1 MGTLAS
7 DLRTS
12 LRSLANRPAFT
23 AVALLTLA
31 LGIGANS
38 AIFSVVHAVL
48 LRPLPYGE
56 PERLIW
62 ATNVLPDFGA
72 EMLPAADY
80 LDWRDGSRALAALAA
95 YDDGISFT
103 LTGAERPERIRGAR
117 VTASFL
123 PTLQVQP
130 ARGRGILPQ
139 EERLNGGQVAVVSD
153 RFWQRFYGNASF
165 EVKPLELDNQSF
177 TVVGV
182 LPRGFLF
189 PRNPEV
195 DVLVPLALDET
206 VERGRQQMSIVQVI
220 GRLKPGISLAQAH
233 AELDG
238 IQTRSENDA
247 VARALRAEAN
257 PAPREPRGP
266 QGPPPAGTGGSQITM
281 RIGGGPGGP
290 PGPGGPGANRPGL
303 PESVLKITSLRER
316 LVGDIRPALLTLL
329 GAVGFV
335 LLIACANFANLL
347 LARATTRRREIAI
360 RAALGAGRGRIARL
374 LLTESALLGLLGGI
388 CGLVLALAAVRPLV
402 ALMPAG
408 LAHGLFRQVEIGID
422 GTVLAFTLFVSL
434 GTGLLFGLAPALSA
448 SRTDLQDP
456 LKEGG
461 RGRSSAARGLLV
473 AAEVA
478 LAVVLLVGAGLLLRS
493 FLRLQAVDPGF
504 RPERVLTLAVDL
516 GSESYPLP
524 ASQANF
530 FGELA
535 RRVRALPGVESVS
548 FGDSIPLTDIGMIRR
563 GFQVEGR
570 PPLPP
575 EEQPEVAVTTVG
587 PDYFRTLGVRIVR
600 GRGFDERD
608 REGGL
613 PVAVVSES
621 MARHYWGEEDPVGRR
636 FESGRQG
643 TLTVVGVAAEV
654 KHEGLE
660 ATTQR
665 AQMYR
670 PFLQQPRPF
679 GFLAVRTRSDPAAL
693 TAGIRSTVLALDSN
707 RPVYDVATMEER
719 LATSVADRRFNLLLL
734 GLFALVALLLAAVG
748 LYGVLAYTVSE
759 RTHEIGIRMA
769 LGARRESV
777 LGLILRQGVML
788 VAAGLAAGLLA
799 SLLLGRV
806 LAGSLYGVPSTDPV
820 TFAAIPLALLA
831 VALVSS
837 WLPARRATQVDPTVA
852 LRQD

>member
-56 PERLIW
+56 PERLVW

-80 LDWRDGSRALAALAA
+80 LEWRDGSRTLEAIAA
-95 YDDGISFT
+95 YDDGINFT

-123 PTLQVQP
+123 PTLRVQP

-139 EERLNGGQVAVVSD
+139 EERLNGGRMAVVSEQL
-153 RFWQRFYGNASF
+153 WQRLFGDAPF
-165 EVKPLELDNQSF
+165 EVKPLELDGQTFS
-177 TVVGV
+177 VVGV

-206 VERGRQQMSIVQVI
+206 VELGRQQMSIVQVI
-220 GRLKPGISLAQAH
+220 GRLKPGISITQAR

-247 VARALRAEAN
+247 MARAEAN
-257 PAPREPRGP
+257 PVPEGPRGP
-266 QGPPPAGTGGSQITM
+266 QGPPPAGSGGNQITI
-281 RIGGGPGGP
+281 RLGGGPGGP
-290 PGPGGPGANRPGL
+290 GGPRPRL
-303 PESVLKITSLRER
+303 PESILKITSLRER

-335 LLIACANFANLL
+335 LLIACANVANLL

-422 GTVLAFTLFVSL
+422 GTVLAFTLAVSL
-434 GTGLLFGLAPALSA
+434 GTGLLFGLAPALAA
-448 SRTDLQDP
+448 SRPDLQDP

-516 GSESYPLP
+516 GPDNYPSP

-548 FGDSIPLTDIGMIRR
+548 YGDSMPLTGFGMIRR
-563 GFQVEGR
+563 GLQVEGR

-587 PDYFRTLGVRIVR
+587 PGYFDTLGVRIVR

-608 REGGL
+608 RADGL

-621 MARHYWGEEDPVGRR
+621 MARIFWGEEDPVGRR
-636 FESGRQG
+636 FQSGRQG
-643 TLTVVGVAAEV
+643 TVTVVGVAADV
-654 KHEGLE
+654 KNEGL
-660 ATTQR
+660 AADKQR

-670 PFLQQPRPF
+670 PFLQDPRPF

-693 TAGIRSTVLALDSN
+693 TAGVRGEVLVLDRN
-707 RPVYDVATMEER
+707 RPVYDIATMEER

-734 GLFALVALLLAAVG
+734 GLFALVALVLAAVG
-748 LYGVLAYTVSE
+748 LYGVLAYAVNE

-788 VAAGLAAGLLA
+788 VVMGLAAGLLA

-820 TFAAIPLALLA
+820 TFMAIPVALLA
-831 VALVSS
+831 VALLSS

>member
-56 PERLIW
+56 PERLVW

-80 LDWRDGSRALAALAA
+80 LEWRDGSRTLEAIAA
-95 YDDGISFT
+95 YDDGINFT

-123 PTLQVQP
+123 PTLRVQP

-139 EERLNGGQVAVVSD
+139 EERLNGGRMAVVSEQL
-153 RFWQRFYGNASF
+153 WQRLFGDAPF
-165 EVKPLELDNQSF
+165 EVKPLELDGQTFS
-177 TVVGV
+177 VVGV
-182 LPRGFLF
+182 LPGTFLF

-206 VERGRQQMSIVQVI
+206 VELGRQQMSIVQVI
-220 GRLKPGISLAQAH
+220 GRLKPGVSITQAR

-247 VARALRAEAN
+247 MARAEAN
-257 PAPREPRGP
+257 PVPEGPRGP
-266 QGPPPAGTGGSQITM
+266 QGPPPAGTGGNQITI
-281 RIGGGPGGP
+281 RLGGGPGGP
-290 PGPGGPGANRPGL
+290 GGPRPRL
-303 PESVLKITSLRER
+303 PESILKITSLRER

-335 LLIACANFANLL
+335 LLIACANVANLL

-360 RAALGAGRGRIARL
+360 RAALGAGHGRIARL

-422 GTVLAFTLFVSL
+422 GTVLAFTLAVSL
-434 GTGLLFGLAPALSA
+434 GTGLLFGLAPALAA
-448 SRTDLQDP
+448 SRPDLQDP

-516 GSESYPLP
+516 GPDNYPSP

-548 FGDSIPLTDIGMIRR
+548 YGDSMPLTGFGMIRR
-563 GFQVEGR
+563 GLQVEGR

-587 PDYFRTLGVRIVR
+587 PGYFDTLGVRIVR

-608 REGGL
+608 RADGL

-621 MARHYWGEEDPVGRR
+621 MARIFWGEEDPVGRR
-636 FESGRQG
+636 FQSGRQG
-643 TLTVVGVAAEV
+643 TVTVVGVAADV
-654 KHEGLE
+654 KNEGL
-660 ATTQR
+660 AADKQR

-670 PFLQQPRPF
+670 PFLQDPRPF

-693 TAGIRSTVLALDSN
+693 TAGVRGEVLVLDRN
-707 RPVYDVATMEER
+707 RPVYDIATMEER

-734 GLFALVALLLAAVG
+734 GLFALVALVLAAVG
-748 LYGVLAYTVSE
+748 LYGVLAYAVNE

-788 VAAGLAAGLLA
+788 VVMGLAAGLLA

-820 TFAAIPLALLA
+820 TFMAIPVALLA
-831 VALVSS
+831 VALLSS

>member
-12 LRSLANRPAFT
+12 LRSLVHRPAFT
-23 AVALLTLA
+23 AVAVLTLA

-56 PERLIW
+56 PERLVW
-62 ATNVLPDFGA
+62 ATNVIPEFDT
-72 EMLPAADY
+72 EMLAGADY
-80 LDWRDGSRALAALAA
+80 LEWRDGSRTLESIGA
-95 YDDGISFT
+95 YDEGNSYT
-103 LTGAERPERIRGAR
+103 LTGTERPERIAGAR
-117 VTASFL
+117 VSASFL
-123 PTLQVQP
+123 PTLEVQP

-139 EERLNGGQVAVVSD
+139 EERLPGARVAVVSH
-153 RFWQRFYGNASF
+153 RLWQRLFAEAAF
-165 EVKPLELDNQSF
+165 EQKTLELDNQSY
-177 TVVGV
+177 TIVGV

-195 DVLVPLALDET
+195 DLLVPLALDET
-206 VERGRQQMSIVQVI
+206 VERGRQRMSIVQVI
-220 GRLKPGISLAQAH
+220 GRLKPGVSLEQAR

-238 IQTRSENDA
+238 IKKRSENEA
-247 VARALRAEAN
+247 NARAEAD
-257 PAPREPRGP
+257 APPGP
-266 QGPPPAGTGGSQITM
+266 QGPASGGGGGGGGGQIM
-281 RIGGGPGGP
+281 IQRGGGPGGP
-290 PGPGGPGANRPGL
+290 GGPRPRL
-303 PESVLKITSLRER
+303 PETVLQVTSLRER
-316 LVGDIRPALLTLL
+316 LVGDIRPALLTML

-335 LLIACANFANLL
+335 LLIACANVANLL
-347 LARATTRRREIAI
+347 LARATSRRREIAI

-388 CGLVLALAAVRPLV
+388 VGLVLALAALRPLV
-402 ALMPAG
+402 ALMPAS

-422 GTVLAFTLFVSL
+422 GAVLAFTLAVSI

-448 SRTDLQDP
+448 SRQDLQDP

-473 AAEVA
+473 ATEVA

-504 RPERVLTLAVDL
+504 RPERVLTLGVDL
-516 GSESYPLP
+516 GSESYPSD
-524 ASQANF
+524 ASQAGF
-530 FGELA
+530 FHELA
-535 RRVRALPGVESVS
+535 RRVAALPGVEAVS
-548 FGDSIPLTDIGMIRR
+548 YGDSIPLTSIGMIQR
-563 GFQVEGR
+563 GFRVEGK

-575 EEQPEVAVTTVG
+575 EEQPEVAVTMVG
-587 PDYFRTLGVRIVR
+587 PGYFDTLGVRIVR
-600 GRGFDERD
+600 GRGFEPTD
-608 REGGL
+608 REGSL

-621 MARHYWGEEDPVGRR
+621 MARLFWGEEDPVGRR
-636 FESGRQG
+636 FQAGRRG
-643 TLTVVGVAAEV
+643 EMTVVGVAADV
-654 KHEGLE
+654 KHEGPE
-660 ATTQR
+660 AARQR
-665 AQMYR
+665 AQLYQ
-670 PFLQQPRPF
+670 PFLQHPRPF

-693 TAGIRSTVLALDSN
+693 TSSVRNEVHALDRN

-734 GLFALVALLLAAVG
+734 GLFALVALALAAVG
-748 LYGVLAYTVSE
+748 LYGVLAYSVGE

-777 LGLILRQGVML
+777 LKLILRQGVLL

-820 TFAAIPLALLA
+820 TFTAIAVALLA

-837 WLPARRATQVDPTVA
+837 WLPARRATQVSPTVA

>member
-1 MGTLAS
+1 
-7 DLRTS
+7 
-12 LRSLANRPAFT
+12 
-23 AVALLTLA
+23 
-31 LGIGANS
+31 
-38 AIFSVVHAVL
+38 
-48 LRPLPYGE
+48 
-56 PERLIW
+56 
-62 ATNVLPDFGA
+62 
-72 EMLPAADY
+72 
-80 LDWRDGSRALAALAA
+80 
-95 YDDGISFT
+95 
-103 LTGAERPERIRGAR
+103 
-117 VTASFL
+117 
-123 PTLQVQP
+123 VQP
-130 ARGRGILPQ
+130 ARGRGILPM
-139 EERLNGGQVAVVSD
+139 EERLNGGRVAVVSE
-153 RFWQRFYGNASF
+153 RFWQRLFGEASF
-165 EVKPLELDNQSF
+165 QPRPLELDNETF

-195 DVLVPLALDET
+195 DVLVPLALDEP
-206 VERGRQQMSIVQVI
+206 VELGRQQMSIVQVI
-220 GRLKPGISLAQAH
+220 GRLKPGVSLAQTRS
-233 AELDG
+233 ELDG
-238 IQTRSENDA
+238 IQTRSENA
-247 VARALRAEAN
+247 ANARAEAE
-257 PAPREPRGP
+257 PGPRGP
-266 QGPPPAGTGGSQITM
+266 QGPPPPGGGGSQI
-281 RIGGGPGGP
+281 RIMVGGPAGPGGPGGP
-290 PGPGGPGANRPGL
+290 PGGRRPGL
-303 PESVLKITSLRER
+303 PESVLKVTSLRER

-335 LLIACANFANLL
+335 LLIACANVANLL

-374 LLTESALLGLLGGI
+374 LLTESALLGLLGGAL
-388 CGLVLALAAVRPLV
+388 GLVLALAAVRPLV

-422 GTVLAFTLFVSL
+422 GTVLAFTLAVSL

-448 SRTDLQDP
+448 SRPDLQDP

-478 LAVVLLVGAGLLLRS
+478 LAVVVLVGAGLLLRS

-516 GSESYPLP
+516 GPESYPSP
-524 ASQANF
+524 ASRSSF

-548 FGDSIPLTDIGMIRR
+548 FADSMPLTDIGMIRR
-563 GFQVEGR
+563 GFQIEGR

-575 EEQPEVAVTTVG
+575 EEQPEVAVTAVG
-587 PDYFRTLGVRIVR
+587 PDYFRTLGVRIVK

-608 REGGL
+608 REGSL

-621 MARHYWGEEDPVGRR
+621 MARHFWGDEDPVGRR
-636 FESGRQG
+636 FQAGRQG
-643 TLTVVGVAAEV
+643 MQTVVGVAADV

-670 PFLQQPRPF
+670 PFLQEPRPF

-693 TAGIRSTVLALDSN
+693 TAGVRSEVLALDRN

-734 GLFALVALLLAAVG
+734 GLFALVALVLAAVG
-748 LYGVLAYTVSE
+748 LYGVLAYAVSE

-777 LGLILRQGVML
+777 LRLILRQGVTL
-788 VAAGLAAGLLA
+788 VTAGLAAGLLA